1 MLTLCYYLKSQMRKN
16 NRTNNRPLGFS
27 GYYVEVPPGG
37 DAVRAYRKIKRWIKE
52 DRFIDQIRDNNIYK
66 KPSEIK
72 REKQKERR
80 KVLRKLRRERD
91 SNILM
96 GRPQRG
102 R

>member
-1 MLTLCYYLKSQMRKN
+1 MDQQRNKYKPKFKKTE
-16 NRTNNRPLGFS
+16 RPLGFQ
-27 GYYVEVPPGG
+27 GYYVEVREGE

-52 DRFIDQIRDNNIYK
+52 DKFIDQIRANNTYQ

-72 REKQKERR
+72 REKAKEKR

-91 SNILM
+91 SFLSI
-96 GRPQRG
+96 RPQRG

>member
-1 MLTLCYYLKSQMRKN
+1 MEYQKN
-16 NRTNNRPLGFS
+16 KTRPRFKKTERPLGFQ
-27 GYYVEVPPGG
+27 GYYVEVREGE

-52 DRFIDQIRDNNIYK
+52 DKFIDQIRDNNTYK

-72 REKQKERR
+72 REKAKEKK

-91 SNILM
+91 STLSM
-96 GRPQRG
+96 RPQRG

>member
-1 MLTLCYYLKSQMRKN
+1 MEYQKN
-16 NRTNNRPLGFS
+16 KTRPKFKKTERPLGFQ
-27 GYYVEVPPGG
+27 GYYVEVRDGE

-52 DRFIDQIRDNNIYK
+52 DKFIDQIRANNTYQ

-72 REKQKERR
+72 REKAKEKR

-91 SNILM
+91 SNISM
-96 GRPQRG
+96 STQRG

>member
-1 MLTLCYYLKSQMRKN
+1 MRKN
-16 NRTNNRPLGFS
+16 NRTNNRPLGFH
-27 GYYVEVPPGG
+27 GYYVEVPAGG

-52 DRFIDQIRDNNIYK
+52 DKFIEQIRANNTFQ

-72 REKQKERR
+72 REKQKERK
-80 KVLRKLRRERD
+80 KVLRKLRRERE
-91 SNILM
+91 SSIFM

>member
-1 MLTLCYYLKSQMRKN
+1 MRKN
-16 NRTNNRPLGFS
+16 NRTNNRPLGFH
-27 GYYVEVPPGG
+27 GYYVEVPAGG

-52 DRFIDQIRDNNIYK
+52 DKFIEQIRANNTFQ

-72 REKQKERR
+72 REKQKERK

-91 SNILM
+91 GNLFM

>member
-1 MLTLCYYLKSQMRKN
+1 MRKN
-16 NRTNNRPLGFS
+16 NKTNNRPTGFH
-27 GYYVEVPPGG
+27 GYYVDVPPGG

-52 DRFIDQIRDNNIYK
+52 DKFIEQIRANNTFQ

-80 KVLRKLRRERD
+80 KILRKLRRERE
-91 SNILM
+91 SNLFM

>member
-1 MLTLCYYLKSQMRKN
+1 MAKFNKTV
-16 NRTNNRPLGFS
+16 NRPLGFQ

-52 DRFIDQIRDNNIYK
+52 DRFIDQIRDNNIFK

-72 REKQKERR
+72 RERQKERR

>member
-1 MLTLCYYLKSQMRKN
+1 M
-16 NRTNNRPLGFS
+16 GFQ
-27 GYYVEVPPGG
+27 GYYVEVREGE

-52 DRFIDQIRDNNIYK
+52 DKFIDQIRANNTYQ

-72 REKQKERR
+72 REKAKEKR

-91 SNILM
+91 SILSM
-96 GRPQRG
+96 RTQRG

>member
-1 MLTLCYYLKSQMRKN
+1 MRKN
-16 NRTNNRPLGFS
+16 NRTNNRPLGFH

-52 DRFIDQIRDNNIYK
+52 DKFVDQIRANSTYQ

-80 KVLRKLRRERD
+80 KTLRRLRRERD
-91 SNILM
+91 DNLSV
-96 GRPQRG
+96 RVQRG

>member
-1 MLTLCYYLKSQMRKN
+1 MDQQRNKYKPKFKKTE
-16 NRTNNRPLGFS
+16 RPLGFQ
-27 GYYVEVPPGG
+27 GYYVEVREGE

-52 DRFIDQIRDNNIYK
+52 DKFIDQIRNKNTYR

-72 REKQKERR
+72 VEKNKERR

-91 SNILM
+91 SFLSI
-96 GRPQRG
+96 RPQRG

>member
-1 MLTLCYYLKSQMRKN
+1 MEYQKN
-16 NRTNNRPLGFS
+16 KTRPKFKKTERPLGFQ
-27 GYYVEVPPGG
+27 GYYVEVREGE

-52 DRFIDQIRDNNIYK
+52 DKFIDQIRANNTYQ

-72 REKQKERR
+72 REKAKERR
-80 KVLRKLRRERD
+80 KILRKLRRERD

>member
-1 MLTLCYYLKSQMRKN
+1 MRKN
-16 NRTNNRPLGFS
+16 NKPNNRPLGFQ

-37 DAVRAYRKIKRWIKE
+37 DAVRSYRKIKRWIKE
-52 DRFIDQIRDNNIYK
+52 DKFIDQIRANNTYQ

-80 KVLRKLRRERD
+80 KILRKLQRQRD
-91 SNILM
+91 DNVNF
-96 GRPQRG
+96 RVQRG

>member
-1 MLTLCYYLKSQMRKN
+1 MRKN
-16 NRTNNRPLGFS
+16 NKTNNRPTGFH
-27 GYYVEVPPGG
+27 GYYVDVPPGG

-52 DRFIDQIRDNNIYK
+52 DKFIEQIRANNTFQ

-80 KVLRKLRRERD
+80 KILRKLRRERE
-91 SNILM
+91 SNVFM